1 MRTHATRTGRSIA
14 ALLLLPLLSLPTGC
28 VVAIGNTATT
38 DSSAA
43 KFHGTLAPRTALIH
57 HVVFIRLQDP
67 ADTDALIADCDR
79 LLPTIPGVVRY
90 WRGTHFDMGRANVIG
105 DYSVGLE
112 VAFETREAY
121 RTYLEHPQHIE
132 LVETWK
138 PRWSGATIYDVW
150 DPGSPLTKPMPQPE
164 ANAQAKPQTKPE
176 VKSEVKSQPA
186 PNAVSQT

>member
-1 MRTHATRTGRSIA
+1 MQTHATRTGRSIA
-14 ALLLLPLLSLPTGC
+14 ALLLLPLLCLSTGC

-43 KFHGTLAPRTALIH
+43 RFHGTLAPRAALIH

-150 DPGSPLTKPMPQPE
+150 DPGSPMTTPMPQPE
-164 ANAQAKPQTKPE
+164 SKSEVKPQTK
-176 VKSEVKSQPA
+176 SEAKPQPA
-186 PNAVSQT
+186 PNPASQT

>member
-1 MRTHATRTGRSIA
+1 MRTRVMQTRRSIA

-28 VVAIGNTATT
+28 VVAVGNTATT
-38 DSSAA
+38 ESSAA
-43 KFHGTLAPRTALIH
+43 KFHGTLAPRAALIH

-90 WRGTHFDMGRANVIG
+90 WRGTHFDMGRANVTG

-121 RTYLEHPQHIE
+121 RTYLEHPQHLE

-138 PRWSGATIYDVW
+138 PRWSGATIYDVR
-150 DPGSPLTKPMPQPE
+150 DPGSP
-164 ANAQAKPQTKPE
+164 ASPQTAR
-176 VKSEVKSQPA
+176 PA
-186 PNAVSQT
+186 PTVDSSA